1 MAEQARGRGLP
12 YQPAQPPE
20 RSADQSRIGDLSRP
34 GPEVGH
40 ASRPEG
46 ETQSRP
52 RGNEVDV
59 RTMIVGL
66 GTSFSGEIAS
76 CSRLVVEGTIEA
88 KLNNCQHM
96 IINESGVFRGD
107 SSTDNADV
115 HGSVEGNLVVRKRLL
130 IRATGRVSGAI
141 TYGEIEIERGG
152 KISGAIQAY
161 GDGAI
166 SDAGRAAAAKAL
178 GMNGRRRK
186 SANPRDYAETEIAE
200 KNSGQPEESPLP
212 GI

>member
-1 MAEQARGRGLP
+1 VA
-12 YQPAQPPE
+12 
-20 RSADQSRIGDLSRP
+20 
-34 GPEVGH
+34 
-40 ASRPEG
+40 
-46 ETQSRP
+46 
-52 RGNEVDV
+52 
-59 RTMIVGL
+59 
-66 GTSFSGEIAS
+66 FSGEIDS
-76 CSRLVVEGTIEA
+76 CNPLIVEGTMQA
-88 KLNNCQHM
+88 KLDNFQHM

-166 SDAGRAAAAKAL
+166 SDGRAAAAKH
-178 GMNGRRRK
+178 
-186 SANPRDYAETEIAE
+186 
-200 KNSGQPEESPLP
+200 SG
-212 GI
+212 

>member
-1 MAEQARGRGLP
+1 MAEQAKDRGLP
-12 YQPAQPPE
+12 FKPAQSLE
-20 RSADQSRIGDLSRP
+20 KSADQSGPGDLSRP
-34 GPEVGH
+34 GHEVVH
-40 ASRPEG
+40 TSRPQAA
-46 ETQSRP
+46 TQSS

-66 GTSFSGEIAS
+66 GTSFSGEIAY
-76 CSRLVVEGTIEA
+76 CNRLIVEGTIEA

-96 IINESGVFRGD
+96 IIEESGVFRGN

-152 KISGAIQAY
+152 KISGAIQAD

-166 SDAGRAAAAKAL
+166 SGAGRAAAAKAL

-186 SANPRDYAETEIAE
+186 SANPRDYAE
-200 KNSGQPEESPLP
+200 N
-212 GI
+212 

>member
-1 MAEQARGRGLP
+1 MRTEDREMAEQARDRGLP
-12 YQPAQPPE
+12 YQPAQPLE
-20 RSADQSRIGDLSRP
+20 RSADQSRPGDRSRP
-34 GPEVGH
+34 GTEVVH
-40 ASRPEG
+40 TSRPEA

-52 RGNEVDV
+52 HGNEVDV
-59 RTMIVGL
+59 RTMIVGPE
-66 GTSFSGEIAS
+66 TSFSGEIAS
-76 CSRLVVEGTIEA
+76 CNRLIVEGTLQA
-88 KLNNCQHM
+88 KLDNCQHM

-107 SSTDNADV
+107 SSTDDADV
-115 HGSVEGNLVVRKRLL
+115 HGSLEGNLVVRKRLL

-141 TYGEIEIERGG
+141 TYGEIEIECGG

-200 KNSGQPEESPLP
+200 KN
-212 GI
+212 